1 MAKCA
6 EVLTL
11 SAMEGKA
18 TEIGGVVQAGKMA
31 KLTCFKELRF
41 AETTALAVSPFHHAK
56 AASGAAANQAHV
68 SISAFFFR

>member
-11 SAMEGKA
+11 SATEGKA
-18 TEIGGVVQAGKMA
+18 MKLRGVVQAKKKAKKKA

-41 AETTALAVSPFHHAK
+41 AETTALAVSPLHHAK
-56 AASGAAANQAHV
+56 EG
-68 SISAFFFR
+68 R